1 MKPQTVDKLVAVIL
15 IVIAVICLG
24 CAIHYHRAVEKVTD
38 KICENPAPE
47 VPAVIHYDNAADYYF
62 DLLSKMQAGL
72 LDTELP
78 FYIKDLT
85 KYTVDANPTL
95 QHKVDESLWGYCLRT
110 SDLFRSTCNYMTEK
124 REYGD
129 KMFNVLICIVFT
141 QDISI
146 NDYGSDMLKKKVAQ
160 DVFLQEKEMLTEVVN
175 QTLDKKCP
183 NRLMEV
189 LESKTK

>member
-1 MKPQTVDKLVAVIL
+1 MNGKTFLAILFAVAIVIMGVVAIYDSKVNKTVDEVTK
-15 IVIAVICLG
+15 
-24 CAIHYHRAVEKVTD
+24 VED
-38 KICENPAPE
+38 E
-47 VPAVIHYDNAADYYF
+47 PAVKHFDDPADYYF
-62 DLLSKMQAGL
+62 DLLSKMQTGL
-72 LDTELP
+72 LETELP

-85 KYTVDANPTL
+85 KYTVDENPTL
-95 QHKVDESLWGYCLRT
+95 QHNVDKSLWGYCLRT

-146 NDYGSDMLKKKVAQ
+146 NDYGSDMLKQKVAQ

>member
-1 MKPQTVDKLVAVIL
+1 MKEDKIIAAIL
-15 IVIAVICLG
+15 FVIAVTCGVLG
-24 CAIHYHRAVEKVTD
+24 FRHYIATQRLVD
-38 KICENPAPE
+38 KITSEE
-47 VPAVIHYDNAADYYF
+47 TEPAVIHYDNSADYYF
-62 DLLSKMQAGL
+62 DLLRKMQDGL

-85 KYTVDANPTL
+85 KYTVDADSTL
-95 QHKVDESLWGYCLRT
+95 QHNVDKSLWGYCLRT

-141 QDISI
+141 QDVSI
-146 NDYGSDMLKKKVAQ
+146 NDYGSDMLKQKVAQ

-189 LESKTK
+189 LENKTK

>member
-1 MKPQTVDKLVAVIL
+1 MNGKTFLAILFAAAIVIVGAVAIYDSHVDKTVDEVTK
-15 IVIAVICLG
+15 
-24 CAIHYHRAVEKVTD
+24 VE
-38 KICENPAPE
+38 E

-62 DLLSKMQAGL
+62 DLLRKMQDSL

-78 FYIKDLT
+78 FYIPDLT

-129 KMFNVLICIVFT
+129 KMFNVLICIVFA

-146 NDYGSDMLKKKVAQ
+146 NDYGSDMLKRKVAQ

-189 LESKTK
+189 LENKTKEL